1 MLSFLSNPILMQL
14 PMAEAGQLLLVIGI
28 SFAIITLIS
37 STARFHKMIQL
48 GEDSLISVDDCN
60 DFFFIQVTRYLSKI
74 NRASSGF
81 MIFIIQ
87 FRSDKAE
94 LRPVQ
99 EQMLQ
104 GLKHIIREDCD
115 KACLFRE
122 DCVAALIDT
131 EDEKTEMMASRMA
144 SELQGLVDSLLNVSS
159 FRAGVSS
166 FPLHGQHSRLVI
178 EAASEALERAD
189 FGSSQPIL
197 IATTPEI
204 EFEGDAEQPDEL
216 GEISR
221 EDKNAALDTLTG
233 VLKPAAVGSYFRKY
247 LLEIRRKKGPAAV
260 LCIGINRIDNIINLH
275 GEDAADAVIA
285 GVAKLIR
292 QLTRN
297 CDLIGRY
304 HRDDFLVLTTCT
316 LEQGEMIGLR
326 IREAVQK
333 ETFRFEGKSMKT
345 SIAIGITG
353 HPEHGKNLRELFR
366 GAYGALEIVRGWN
379 TSSCLVYDPAQHAE
393 KINHEQTS

>member
-1 MLSFLSNPILMQL
+1 MLNFFLHPILMQL

-37 STARFHKMIQL
+37 STSRFHKMIQL
-48 GEDSLISVDDCN
+48 GEEELTSVKDCN

-81 MIFIIQ
+81 IVFIIQ
-87 FRSDKAE
+87 FRSDQTE

-104 GLKHIIREDCD
+104 GLKHIIRETCD

-122 DCVAALIDT
+122 DCVATLIDT
-131 EDEKTEMMASRMA
+131 EEEKTEMMVSRMA
-144 SELQGLVDSLLNVSS
+144 TELQCLVNGLPDVSA

-166 FPLHGQHSRLVI
+166 FPLHGQHSQLVI
-178 EAASEALERAD
+178 DVAAEALEQAD
-189 FGSSQPIL
+189 FESALPIRIASAPELEEEAETSEEIGEL
-197 IATTPEI
+197 I
-204 EFEGDAEQPDEL
+204 
-216 GEISR
+216 R
-221 EDKNAALDTLTG
+221 EDKNAALDPLTG
-233 VLKPAAVGSYFRKY
+233 VLKPASVSSYFRKY
-247 LLEIRRKKGPAAV
+247 LFEIRRKKEPAAV
-260 LCIGINRIDNIINLH
+260 LCVGINRIDNIISLH
-275 GEDAADAVIA
+275 GEEAADAVIA
-285 GVAKLIR
+285 GVSKILQ

-304 HRDDFLVLTTCT
+304 HRDDFLVLATCT

-326 IREAVQK
+326 VREAVQK
-333 ETFRFEGKSMKT
+333 NVFLFEGKPIKT
-345 SIAIGITG
+345 SIAIGVTG
-353 HPEHGKNLRELFR
+353 HPEHGKNLRDLFR

-379 TSSCLVYDPAQHAE
+379 TSSCLVYDPAQHAK
-393 KINHEQTS
+393 KINHE